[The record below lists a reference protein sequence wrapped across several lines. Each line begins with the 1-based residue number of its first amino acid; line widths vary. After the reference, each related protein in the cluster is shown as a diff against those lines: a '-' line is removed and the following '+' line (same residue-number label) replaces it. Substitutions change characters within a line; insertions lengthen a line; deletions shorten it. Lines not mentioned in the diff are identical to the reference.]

1 VGTSRAAFLS
11 CLLASCGTGNSVSTE
26 TTNDHVSPH
35 ANAVADP
42 CSPDFGTEVSPG
54 VRFEDVSDAVAWPT
68 AGATF
73 TASVSRAGGRL
84 RVEGTL
90 TNTTDAELSVDYLT
104 GGVMGLST
112 NPFDVAIEGESRAA
126 TGPEVYPSPR
136 RAILP
141 PHGTVVFRVDRC
153 PSFPARVRWTFTPWS
168 GPPEQ
173 ASLVVP

>member
-1 VGTSRAAFLS
+1 MGTSRAAFIS
-11 CLLASCGTGNSVSTE
+11 CLLAACGAPAATNVASEGTE
-26 TTNDHVSPH
+26 RPTEEH
-35 ANAVADP
+35 AEA

-54 VRFEDVSDAVAWPT
+54 ARFEDVGPEAAIPWPT

-73 TASVSRAGGRL
+73 TTAVTHTGARL

-90 TNTTDAELSVDYLT
+90 TNTTNAELSVDYLT

-112 NPFDVAIEGESRAA
+112 NPFDVTIEGESRAA
-126 TGPEVYPSPR
+126 TGPEVYPTPR
-136 RAILP
+136 RVVLP
-141 PHGTVVFRVDRC
+141 PHGTVLFRVDRC
-153 PSFPARVRWTFTPWS
+153 PSFPASVRWTFTPWS